1 MVYNY
6 KRKGERQSWDPGN
19 MQKAIEAV
27 KGGMAFLTAATTYN
41 VPRNTLK
48 RRVLDKN
55 MRATGNKKVFGGF
68 KSVFTR
74 EQEQEI
80 YNHLLMLETRF
91 FGMAIKDLRSAAF
104 ELAEKNKLPHNFNI
118 ETRMAGKGWIA
129 GFRKRHPQLTLRSPE
144 PTSSARASGFNKVAV
159 KKFFDI
165 LIEERANHNYPAH
178 RIFNVDET
186 GLTTVQSKSSRVLSL
201 RGRRQ
206 VGFLTS
212 AERGVLCSLVMCISA
227 GGSYIPPFIIFPRHR
242 MKAELT
248 DGAPP
253 GTAFTCHPTGWMQTD
268 LFVEWFKHFLMHTKP
283 TENDPV
289 LLILDGHSTHTKN
302 IEFIRLARA
311 NHTAVVCLPPHCSH
325 KLQPLDVSFMGPL
338 NTFYVQAIERFL
350 RNNPGRTVTQ
360 YQVSRLLGEA
370 YMKAAVPLNAVNG
383 FRKCGI
389 EPLNENIFAE
399 EEFAAAEVTE
409 IPLPPAA
416 STVNAI
422 EPPPTDRTAVPS
434 LQARSSSSRPDTPV
448 LEKTYDPQP
457 GSSFSV
463 SPKDIVPV
471 PRVSEAKRRNN
482 RRKKGY
488 AALLSGSPYKNNLLA
503 EKAGREAKEKEKLVK
518 RKITE
523 ENKNTKNIYKNPK
536 KTAKKSRVNTAKRT
550 LFEDSD
556 NDNDAE
562 CLYCYE
568 KFSVSTPNERWVKC
582 PGCDLWAHELCA
594 GVGEEDDGYLC
605 ENCS

>member
-6 KRKGERQSWDPGN
+6 KRKGERQSWDSGN

-27 KGGMAFLTAATTYN
+27 KDGMAFLTAATTYN

-48 RRVLDKN
+48 RRVLNQN
-55 MRATGNKKVFGGF
+55 MRATGNKKEFGGF

-91 FGMAIKDLRSAAF
+91 FGMTIKDLQSSAF
-104 ELAEKNKLPHNFNI
+104 ELAEKNNLPHNFNKD
-118 ETRMAGKGWIA
+118 TRMAGKGWIA
-129 GFRKRHPQLTLRSPE
+129 GFRKRHPKLTLRSPE

-165 LIEERANHNYPAH
+165 LIEERGKHNYPAH

-186 GLTTVQSKSSRVLSL
+186 GLTTVQSKSSKVLSL

-206 VGFLTS
+206 VGSLTS
-212 AERGVLCSLVMCISA
+212 AERGVLSSLVMCMSA
-227 GGSYIPPFIIFPRHR
+227 GGIYIPPFIIFPRVR

-253 GTAFTCHPTGWMQTD
+253 GTAFTCHPTGWMQTEI
-268 LFVEWFKHFLMHTKP
+268 FVQWFMHFLMHAKP
-283 TENDPV
+283 TEDDPV

-311 NHTAVVCLPPHCSH
+311 NHTAVVCIPPHCSH

-360 YQVSRLLGEA
+360 FQVSRLFGEA

-383 FRKCGI
+383 FSKCGI
-389 EPLNENIFAE
+389 EPLNEHIFSE
-399 EEFAAAEVTE
+399 EDFAAAEVTE

-416 STVNAI
+416 MASAVNAI
-422 EPPPTDRTAVPS
+422 EPPPTDRTAAPS
-434 LQARSSSSRPDTPV
+434 LQAGSSSSNTSV
-448 LEKTYDPQP
+448 LDKTYDPQP
-457 GSSFSV
+457 GSSFYIRPEDV
-463 SPKDIVPV
+463 SPV
-471 PRVSEAKRRNN
+471 PRVSEAKRKSNA
-482 RRKKGY
+482 RKKGY
-488 AALLSGSPYKNNLLA
+488 AALLSGSPYKNDLLA
-503 EKAGREAKEKEKLVK
+503 EKAAKEAKEKEKAMK
-518 RKITE
+518 RKIAE
-523 ENKNTKNIYKNPK
+523 EKKNAKTINKNPK
-536 KTAKKSRVNTAKRT
+536 KKAKKPRVNTGKRK
-550 LFEDSD
+550 LFEDIDDDYDS
-556 NDNDAE
+556 E
-562 CLYCYE
+562 CLYCCE
-568 KFSVSTPNERWVKC
+568 KFSASTSNERWIKC
-582 PGCDLWAHELCA
+582 QGCGLWAHELCA
-594 GVGEEDDGYLC
+594 GVGEEDNGYLC
-605 ENCS
+605 ETCS